1 MAVTQKN
8 DKFLKKA
15 FDRAIKLAGYA
26 KDKLNAAL
34 VKPSAS
40 NLDIGDIILFNSG
53 STIVPRSSHLT
64 FTVLNSASCFGG
76 GKGTKP

>member
-26 KDKLNAAL
+26 KDKLNAA
-34 VKPSAS
+34 
-40 NLDIGDIILFNSG
+40 
-53 STIVPRSSHLT
+53 IVI
-64 FTVLNSASCFGG
+64 
-76 GKGTKP
+76 